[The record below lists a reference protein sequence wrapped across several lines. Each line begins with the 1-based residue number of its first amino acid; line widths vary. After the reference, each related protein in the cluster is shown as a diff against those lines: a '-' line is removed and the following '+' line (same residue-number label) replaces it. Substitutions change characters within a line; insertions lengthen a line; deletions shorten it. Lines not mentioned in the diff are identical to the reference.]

1 MNLQALDPRPR
12 RCLDLGIIASYST
25 KFWVWD
31 IKTIGPI
38 SSSELQKMYDSG
50 EVKGGLCRSSADNS
64 WLALDDFFENGK
76 LKEKLPTMADQIRY
90 AKYHA
95 SRADH
100 RTFLLKTN
108 HEGEGYTFSKFEY
121 RYID

>member
-1 MNLQALDPRPR
+1 
-12 RCLDLGIIASYST
+12 
-25 KFWVWD
+25 
-31 IKTIGPI
+31 
-38 SSSELQKMYDSG
+38 MYDSG

-108 HEGEGYTFSKFEY
+108 HEGRGTPFPNSNIVTSISPHIKIFTIGEMRPEEGIFLGKSKFSHQATNASS
-121 RYID
+121 